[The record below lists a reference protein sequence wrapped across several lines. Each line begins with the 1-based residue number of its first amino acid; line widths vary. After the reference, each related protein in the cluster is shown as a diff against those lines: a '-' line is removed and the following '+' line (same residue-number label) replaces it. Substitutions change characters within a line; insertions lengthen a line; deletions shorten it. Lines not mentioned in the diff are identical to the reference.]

1 MGCYLRVV
9 YDDKS
14 KRQEKSEFYCFPL
27 LLILYQGGSKIQ
39 EAHLIFQDLSEK
51 YPATC
56 LILNGKALCL
66 MHMGNFED
74 AEGLLLESLN
84 KVSSNDVFR
93 SKVLMML
100 TCPSEHLL

>member
-1 MGCYLRVV
+1 
-9 YDDKS
+9 
-14 KRQEKSEFYCFPL
+14 
-27 LLILYQGGSKIQ
+27 
-39 EAHLIFQDLSEK
+39 
-51 YPATC
+51 
-56 LILNGKALCL
+56 
-66 MHMGNFED
+66 MGNFED